1 MIIDMYKI
9 LLKKSDK
16 EELDRVVRLLEKS
29 FFTTCVKSLT
39 INIVPITIS
48 FFLIDEILK
57 NGTYISLYKAIAII
71 VFLSRELL
79 YQEKSDLQPAVL

>member
-29 FFTTCVKSLT
+29 FFTACVRSLI
-39 INIVPITIS
+39 INVVPATIS
-48 FFLIDEILK
+48 FFIID
-57 NGTYISLYKAIAII
+57 
-71 VFLSRELL
+71 
-79 YQEKSDLQPAVL
+79 